1 MISPKIKLEIEK
13 SPVLQKV
20 ISTRGNDDDWSKFTR
35 TFFERIARK
44 INQEVTK
51 KVVASP
57 FLIKE
62 FLLFGENEFE
72 NILFKYKLSGMDGF
86 IGYLQNLNVQKP
98 YLWISGK
105 TLQAYWNNGN
115 AKDKKLNVLLTF
127 LDVEL
132 SQWDSWKNFKIDN
145 KGDQR
150 DLSHNDR
157 HALQL
162 LKKYYIG
169 NYFRYYQKTD
179 GSPVLIKA
187 PFVIREDPKEVA
199 VIETKTVG
207 HRYKNSSIAI
217 RDGALYVDCENLD
230 WNEKESYVFNIGFET
245 NPELIFGVS
254 NTLDKRG
261 KALAIKNVLVKNQLK
276 YDYGQTQATEIPFSR
291 EFEKPCA
298 DSMLLN
304 FFKKSPNNLIKTERY
319 FSFDELCSITDDEV
333 VHLK

>member
-13 SPVLQKV
+13 SPLLQKV
-20 ISTRGNDDDWSKFTR
+20 VDAGRYDNDWSKFTR

-44 INQEVTK
+44 INTEVTK
-51 KVVASP
+51 RVVASP
-57 FLIKE
+57 YLVKE
-62 FLLFGENEFE
+62 YLLFGEDEFE
-72 NILFKYKLSGMDGF
+72 NIVFKHKLSGMDDF
-86 IGYLQNLNVQKP
+86 IGYLQNFNVQKP

-132 SQWDSWKNFKIDN
+132 SQWDNWKNFKINGKEDQ
-145 KGDQR
+145 KGAN
-150 DLSHNDR
+150 HNDR

-162 LKKYYIG
+162 LKKYYKG
-169 NYFRYYQKTD
+169 NYYRYYQKTD
-179 GSPVLIKA
+179 GSQILIKA
-187 PFVIREDPKEVA
+187 PFIIREDSKEVV

-207 HRYKNSSIAI
+207 HRYKNSTIAI

-230 WNEKESYVFNIGFET
+230 WNEKESYIFNIGFET

-261 KALAIKNVLVKNQLK
+261 RALAIKNILVKNPLK
-276 YDYGQTQATEIPFSR
+276 YDFSQIQAIEIPFNQH
-291 EFEKPCA
+291 FEKPCA
-298 DSMLLN
+298 DSMLLD
-304 FFKKSPNNLIKTERY
+304 FFRKSQDNLIKTQRF
-319 FSFDELCSITDDEV
+319 FSFNDLSSITDNQV
-333 VHLK
+333 MHL

>member
-13 SPVLQKV
+13 SPILQKV
-20 ISTRGNDDDWSKFTR
+20 INTRGNDDNWSKYKR

-51 KVVASP
+51 RVVASP
-57 FLIKE
+57 FLVKE
-62 FLLFGENEFE
+62 YLLFGEDEFE
-72 NILFKYKLSGMDGF
+72 NILFKHKLSGMDDF
-86 IGYLQNLNVQKP
+86 VGYLQSLNIQKP

-105 TLQAYWNNGN
+105 TLQGYWNNGN

-132 SQWDSWKNFKIDN
+132 SQWDNWKNFKSN
-145 KGDQR
+145 GREDQEAP
-150 DLSHNDR
+150 NQNNR

-162 LKKYYIG
+162 LKKYYLG

-179 GSPVLIKA
+179 GSPVLVKA
-187 PFVIREDPKEVA
+187 PFVIREDPKEIV

-207 HRYKNSSIAI
+207 HRYKNSSVAI

-245 NPELIFGVS
+245 NPELISGVS

-261 KALAIKNVLVKNQLK
+261 KAMAIKNILVKNALK
-276 YDYGQTQATEIPFSR
+276 YDFRQIHAIEIPFNHK
-291 EFEKPCA
+291 FDKLCA
-298 DSMLLN
+298 DSMLLD
-304 FFKKSPNNLIKTERY
+304 FFKRSPYNLIKTQRF
-319 FSFDELCSITDDEV
+319 FSFDDLSSNTGNPLIQ
-333 VHLK
+333 L